1 MMKHTLEFLGIYLI
15 VVLIIFI
22 TLYAVGDYKPRSL
35 QAIRMNENTVQI
47 MYTPNKPVYVTCYSD
62 DVLLECVDAPTYGR
76 ITYTTNH
83 VASEYSVKVYYQ
95 DGSVEENRITVQV
108 P

>member
-1 MMKHTLEFLGIYLI
+1 MREL
-15 VVLIIFI
+15 VVSVLLIIVFVFM
-22 TLYAVGDYKPRSL
+22 LVGLFYPIHNRSI